1 MSGIVLLILRILM
14 AASLYAFLGLA
25 LYLLWRDL
33 QQQSKLSISY
43 QPPTLTLIRNTDE
56 EPVPYRFTVPEIIIG
71 RDPACDFVLEDST
84 VSAQHSHLSFRQGH
98 WWIEDLRSTN
108 GTYLNNEPIS
118 ASLVITSGDEIR
130 FGQVILTILIGEN
143 S

>member
-33 QQQSKLSISY
+33 QQQSRQFTST
-43 QPPTLTLIRNTDE
+43 QPPVLTLIRSNDE
-56 EPVPYRFTVPEIIIG
+56 EPVPYRFTVPEFIIG

-84 VSAQHSHLSFRQGH
+84 VSAEHSRLSFRQGH
-98 WWIEDLRSTN
+98 WWVEDLRSTN
-108 GTYLNNEPIS
+108 GTYLNDEPIS
-118 ASLVITSGDEIR
+118 APLVITNGDEIR
-130 FGQVILTILIGEN
+130 CGQVVLTIIVGEN
-143 S
+143 L

>member
-1 MSGIVLLILRILM
+1 MSGIVLLILRLLM

-33 QQQSKLSISY
+33 QQQSTLSKPY
-43 QPPTLTLIRNTDE
+43 QPPALTLIRNTDE
-56 EPVPYRFTVPEIIIG
+56 EPIPYRFTVPEIIIG

-84 VSAQHSHLSFRQGH
+84 VSAQHSRLSFRQGH
-98 WWIEDLRSTN
+98 WWVDDLRSTN

-118 ASLVITSGDEIR
+118 ASLVITNGDEIR
-130 FGQVILTILIGEN
+130 CGQVLLTIIVGEN
-143 S
+143 L

>member
-1 MSGIVLLILRILM
+1 MSGIVLLILRMLM

-43 QPPTLTLIRNTDE
+43 QPPTLTLIRNIDE
-56 EPVPYRFTVPEIIIG
+56 EPVPYRFSVPEIIIG
-71 RDPACDFVLEDST
+71 RDPACNFILEDST
-84 VSAQHSHLSFRQGH
+84 VSAQHSRLSFRQGH
-98 WWIEDLRSTN
+98 WWVEDLRSTN

-130 FGQVILTILIGEN
+130 CGQVVLTILIGEN
-143 S
+143 L